1 VSTNLRPV
9 RTTPASELS
18 PDLLLQMHSLM
29 VRARVLEERLIQM
42 YKQGDGYFWIGG
54 PGEEAFNVP
63 LGLLVHKGQGP
74 QYDYCH
80 FHYRQSGTLLAMGTD
95 PADAMRQMKNTATDP
110 YSGGRNFVGHF
121 SIREWNV
128 VPVSSPIEVQYS
140 MAPGTAIANKR
151 AGGRGITI
159 VTGGDAGTAE
169 GDFST
174 CLIWSSRPA
183 NPLPVLMIVTNN
195 KWGISTHYQGQ
206 HGEKRISDRGKAFG
220 IESKTIDG
228 NDPAVAYRELS
239 AAMEY
244 VRTERKPFLL
254 EAVVS
259 RLYGHSS
266 ASGAN
271 RLNDEADCIVGF
283 ERRLEERGLLTRQ
296 QMDELRAKFAA
307 ELLAAHKQV
316 KEEPQPDPKS
326 IHDHVFSERD
336 LVRGDS

>member
-1 VSTNLRPV
+1 MRRAKETAVSTSVRPA
-9 RTTPASELS
+9 PPGSEGELS
-18 PDLLLQMHSLM
+18 PELLLKMHSLM
-29 VRARVLEERLIQM
+29 VKARVLEERLIQM

-63 LGLLVHKGQGP
+63 LGLLIHKGEGP
-74 QYDYCH
+74 EYDYCH
-80 FHYRQSGTLLAMGTD
+80 FHYRQSATLLAMGAD
-95 PADAMRQMKNTATDP
+95 PIDSLRMMKNTATDP
-110 YSGGRNFVGHF
+110 YTGGRNFVGHY

-140 MAPGTAIANKR
+140 MAPGTAIAQKR

-169 GDFST
+169 GDFPT
-174 CLIWSSRPA
+174 RLVWASRPA
-183 NPLPVLMIVTNN
+183 NPLPMLIVVTNN
-195 KWGISTHYQGQ
+195 KWGISTHYTGQ

-228 NDPAVAYRELS
+228 NDPEVSYRELS

-244 VRTERKPFLL
+244 VRSERKPFLL
-254 EAVVS
+254 EAVLS

-271 RLNDEADCIVGF
+271 RI
-283 ERRLEERGLLTRQ
+283 
-296 QMDELRAKFAA
+296 
-307 ELLAAHKQV
+307 
-316 KEEPQPDPKS
+316 
-326 IHDHVFSERD
+326 
-336 LVRGDS
+336 

>member
-1 VSTNLRPV
+1 
-9 RTTPASELS
+9 
-18 PDLLLQMHSLM
+18 MHSLM
-29 VRARVLEERLIQM
+29 VKSRVLEERLIQM

-63 LGLLVHKGQGP
+63 LGLLIHKGQGP

-95 PADAMRQMKNTATDP
+95 PVDAMRQMKNTATDP

-121 SIREWNV
+121 SRREWNV

-183 NPLPVLMIVTNN
+183 NPLPILIVVTNN

-228 NDPAVAYRELS
+228 NDPEVAYRELS

-254 EAVVS
+254 EAMVS

-296 QMDELRAKFAA
+296 QMDGLRATLAA

-326 IHDHVFSERD
+326 IHDHVFSDRD

>member
-1 VSTNLRPV
+1 
-9 RTTPASELS
+9 
-18 PDLLLQMHSLM
+18 MHSLM
-29 VRARVLEERLIQM
+29 VKARVLEERLIQM

-63 LGLLVHKGQGP
+63 MGLLIHKGRGP

-80 FHYRQSGTLLAMGTD
+80 FHYRQSGTLLAMGAD
-95 PADAMRQMKNTATDP
+95 PIDAMRQMRNTATDP
-110 YSGGRNFVGHF
+110 YSGGRNFVGHY
-121 SIREWNV
+121 SNLEWNV
-128 VPVSSPIEVQYS
+128 VPISSPIEVQYS
-140 MAPGTAIANKR
+140 IAPGTAIAQKR

-169 GDFST
+169 GDFAT
-174 CLIWSSRPA
+174 CLIWCSRPA
-183 NPLPVLMIVTNN
+183 NPLPALIVVTNN
-195 KWGISTHYQGQ
+195 KWGISTSYQGQ

-220 IESKTIDG
+220 IESKTVDG
-228 NDPAVAYRELS
+228 NDPETSYREIA

-244 VRTERKPFLL
+244 VRSERRPFLL

-259 RLYGHSS
+259 RLHGHSS

-271 RLNDEADCIVGF
+271 RIADEADCIVGF
-283 ERRLEERGLLTRQ
+283 ERRLLERGLLTREQ
-296 QMDELRAKFAA
+296 ADEMRARYTA

-316 KEEPQPDPKS
+316 KEEPMPDGRS

-336 LVRGDS
+336 LVRGDR

>member
-1 VSTNLRPV
+1 LK
-9 RTTPASELS
+9 L
-18 PDLLLQMHSLM
+18 HSLM
-29 VRARVLEERLIQM
+29 VKARALEERLIQM
-42 YKQGDGYFWIGG
+42 YRQGDGFFWIGG

-63 LGLLVHKGQGP
+63 LGLLIQKGRGP

-80 FHYRQSGTLLAMGTD
+80 FHYRQSATLLAMGAE
-95 PADAMRQMKNTATDP
+95 PIDAMRQMKNTATDP
-110 YSGGRNFVGHF
+110 YSGGRNFVGHY
-121 SIREWNV
+121 SIRQWNV

-140 MAPGTAIANKR
+140 IAPGTAIANKR

-174 CLIWSSRPA
+174 CLVWSSRPA
-183 NPLPVLMIVTNN
+183 NLLPVLMIVTNN
-195 KWGISTHYQGQ
+195 KWGISTHFQGQ

-228 NDPAVAYRELS
+228 NDPEVSYRELS

-254 EAVVS
+254 EAMVS

-271 RLNDEADCIVGF
+271 RTNDEADCIAGF

-296 QMDELRAKFAA
+296 QMDELRAQFTA

-316 KEEPQPDPKS
+316 KEEPQPESKS
-326 IHDHVFSERD
+326 IYEHVFADRD
-336 LVRGDS
+336 LVRGDG